1 MIGLK
6 RYLATVLLIA
16 LLPGVASADP
26 SADQPN
32 WSLPAKLDDTN
43 TTVTFEVDSTWHTI
57 HGKTSGLSGELHL
70 ADPTQPDS
78 IRGTITIPVAKF
90 DTDNSSRDSRLRE
103 VMSETK
109 YSRVEFVLE
118 SFAGGCPQEISASG
132 CKTSAEG
139 TLKIADHSETV
150 KIDLTVTR
158 ANNSTYVEGT
168 SKLSWRAFPIED
180 PSIMIAKLYD
190 DVTVKF
196 KLALPSQQKE
206 VK

>member
-1 MIGLK
+1 MIGLT
-6 RYLATVLLIA
+6 RNLAAVLLIA
-16 LLPGVASADP
+16 FIPGAASADP
-26 SADQPN
+26 STEQPN
-32 WSLPAKLDDTN
+32 WPLPVSLDDSN

-57 HGKTSGLSGELHL
+57 HGKTSGVSGDLHL
-70 ADPTQPDS
+70 ADPVQPDS

-90 DTDNSSRDSRLRE
+90 DTDNSSRDSKLRE

-109 YSRVEFVLE
+109 YNNVEFVLD
-118 SFAGGCPQEISASG
+118 SFAGGCPQAIPASG